1 MQEFRFISLP
11 PILYVQLKRFRYDPK
26 ANAVV
31 KSNKRFEFYSKLDL
45 RQYCADATYT
55 LHSVLGKSIEYHSLK
70 CQGNCCSFYLQIVH
84 SGKANSGHY
93 MAYTCPKADGKWLK
107 FNDEIVTV
115 CSVRDAV
122 DRNFG
127 KESSTTN
134 AYMLVYIKNSHLPQI
149 LREVSQD
156 AVVSEELIQAELCK
170 EVKQSTDHEQ
180 SFEVI
185 VFTPE
190 KLRMHEAYK
199 RGSNL
204 MDPSFG
210 LTFIIEKE
218 TNMGDLVNTLGVAF
232 SLDDPNK
239 SIALWLLDS
248 VNDTVR
254 PCDTVANSDKTL
266 SSIFKKDRVR
276 FFVEIL
282 NMVEEIELCPFD
294 KSKHA
299 IIFIREHDSSNE
311 VGKLSFF
318 GHRYFRLDQTMQVV
332 QSFIENQIGC
342 DYDGKSIALIRESG
356 SEDEYECELLSGNT
370 KISKIVKKRV
380 DTHSAKIVFEFVDEN
395 HEPKFITEFGKEAKS
410 LLNRSNKEISS
421 ASYSVEINVTIRCD
435 TNHGNVLFSRDFDIN
450 CVLLLIVQAISEE
463 TVSQSGNIRTIFSL

>member
-1 MQEFRFISLP
+1 
-11 PILYVQLKRFRYDPK
+11 
-26 ANAVV
+26 
-31 KSNKRFEFYSKLDL
+31 
-45 RQYCADATYT
+45 
-55 LHSVLGKSIEYHSLK
+55 
-70 CQGNCCSFYLQIVH
+70 
-84 SGKANSGHY
+84 
-93 MAYTCPKADGKWLK
+93 MAYTCPKADDKWLK

-115 CSVRDAV
+115 CSVKDAV

-127 KESSTTN
+127 RETSTTN

-156 AVVSEELIQAELCK
+156 AVVSEELIQAELYK
-170 EVKQSTDHEQ
+170 EVKQSTDQEQ

-190 KLRMHEAYK
+190 KLRMHDAYK

-204 MDPSFG
+204 MDPNYG

-218 TNMGDLVNTLGVAF
+218 TKMGELVNTLGEAF
-232 SLDDPNK
+232 SLDNPK
-239 SIALWLLDS
+239 QSIALWMLDS

-254 PCDTVANSDKTL
+254 PCDTLANFDKTL

-318 GHRYFRLDQTMQVV
+318 GHRFFELDQTMQVV
-332 QSFIENQIGC
+332 QLFIENQIGC
-342 DYDGKSIALIRESG
+342 DNDGKSIALIMESG

-370 KISKIVKKRV
+370 KISKIAKKRI
-380 DTHSAKIVFEFVDEN
+380 DTHSAKIVFELVDEN
-395 HEPKFITEFGKEAKS
+395 HKPKFITEFDKEAKS
-410 LLNRSNKEISS
+410 LSNRSNKDTSS
-421 ASYSVEINVTIRCD
+421 ASDSVEVNVTIRCD
-435 TNHGNVLFSRDFDIN
+435 TNHGNVLFSRNFEIQS
-450 CVLLLIVQAISEE
+450 VLLQIVQAISEE
-463 TVSQSGNIRTIFSL
+463 TVSQSGNIRTSFSL